1 MFQISLF
8 LWWVTEQAI
17 PALRIGKSPLNF
29 ERQIFVQLCSAT
41 AAVIL
46 SSYFSVLRVM
56 FYLPVSCFL
65 GVQCPQPEALFSTQY
80 FPLNLLPSSTPRL
93 RPCGNGRAITPL
105 HCPIIQ
111 GQLTYSAICRHRM
124 EKEMATHCS
133 TLAWKIPWTEEPGR
147 LQFMGLLRVEH
158 VWATSLS
165 LFTFMHWRRKW
176 QPTPIFLPG
185 EPQGWRS
192 LVGCHLWGRTELVTT
207 ELT

>member
-1 MFQISLF
+1 MVSNRTGCSSPQNRKITIKLRKVNICPALLSYRSCHLKFLFFSLKSDVLSSSFLF
-8 LWWVTEQAI
+8 LGSTVSTTWGPFLHPVFSPQTPSFFYSQTENMLGECEA
-17 PALRIGKSPLNF
+17 R
-29 ERQIFVQLCSAT
+29 T
-41 AAVIL
+41 A
-46 SSYFSVLRVM
+46 
-56 FYLPVSCFL
+56 
-65 GVQCPQPEALFSTQY
+65 
-80 FPLNLLPSSTPRL
+80 
-93 RPCGNGRAITPL
+93 L

-111 GQLTYSAICRHRM
+111 GRLTYSAICRHRM